1 MRIRSI
7 LAGLAISAG
16 ALVLSSPAALADT
29 NPQPAAPTSTR
40 ATEATTRPAPP
51 SQRPATTTQPPATP
65 EARPAEDGRRPQV
78 VKPVGAAETGAGMED
93 ASSSTGLFVI
103 GGVGL
108 VALAGGGTVALRRMR
123 KQS

>member
-7 LAGLAISAG
+7 LAGFAIGAG
-16 ALVLSSPAALADT
+16 ALVLSAPGALADT
-29 NPQPAAPTSTR
+29 QP
-40 ATEATTRPAPP
+40 TTAPAPP
-51 SQRPATTTQPPATP
+51 TATKSPEAAPASQRAQELPTAPPAPTQRTKD
-65 EARPAEDGRRPQV
+65 ERNPQV
-78 VKPVGAAETGAGMED
+78 VKPVGAAETGVGMED

-103 GGVGL
+103 GGVAL

>member
-7 LAGLAISAG
+7 LAGFAIGAG
-16 ALVLSSPAALADT
+16 ALVLSAPGALADT
-29 NPQPAAPTSTR
+29 QPTTPPSTRAPQAAPATETTSRPATPTRSTPRQLPAAP
-40 ATEATTRPAPP
+40 
-51 SQRPATTTQPPATP
+51 
-65 EARPAEDGRRPQV
+65 AEPRPQV
-78 VKPVGAAETGAGMED
+78 DKPVGAAETGAGMQD
-93 ASSSTGLFVI
+93 ASSSTGLFVF

>member
-7 LAGLAISAG
+7 LAGFAIGAG
-16 ALVLSSPAALADT
+16 ALVLSAPGALADT
-29 NPQPAAPTSTR
+29 NGQPTTPTTGAPTSSR
-40 ATEATTRPAPP
+40 PAAEPASTTRP
-51 SQRPATTTQPPATP
+51 RPAPP
-65 EARPAEDGRRPQV
+65 EARPAEQAGRPQV

>member
-7 LAGLAISAG
+7 LAGFAIGAG
-16 ALVLSSPAALADT
+16 ALVLSAPGALADT
-29 NPQPAAPTSTR
+29 NGQPSTPTTSRAAQAAPSSTTVRPTEPPPAATPR
-40 ATEATTRPAPP
+40 A
-51 SQRPATTTQPPATP
+51 P
-65 EARPAEDGRRPQV
+65 EQRPQV

-93 ASSSTGLFVI
+93 TSSNTGLFVI